1 MNIVEELNKELDLI
15 YGKEPIQE
23 YKKWRRPKK
32 KRSSKLLPIV
42 QNISTAAQV
51 YDKSIKYVINKDS
64 KQELDNIQRNE
75 IIKLIHEFNKNL
87 DIIRNESKDLESKD
101 KQEVNDKLDIL
112 KNNNNKMISIL
123 KEGKIF
129 KIDINKFL
137 KTLEPL
143 LTAKL
148 TKGAIAAFAL
158 SNPLTAVIYQNWDI
172 PKGVY
177 NAIS

>member
-1 MNIVEELNKELDLI
+1 MNIVERLNEELNLI
-15 YGKEPIQE
+15 YGKESIQE

-51 YDKSIKYVINKDS
+51 YDKSIKYIMNKES
-64 KQELDNIQRNE
+64 NQELSNIQKNE
-75 IIKLIHEFNKNL
+75 IIKLITEFDKNL
-87 DIIRNESKDLESKD
+87 DDIKLQSDVLEPDD
-101 KQEVNDKLDIL
+101 KEEVNSKLSII
-112 KNNNNKMISIL
+112 KTNNNKMKSIL
-123 KEGKIF
+123 KEPKIF
-129 KIDINKFL
+129 KVDVNKFL

-143 LTAKL
+143 FTAKL
-148 TKGAIAAFAL
+148 TKGAVQAFAL